1 MEIGEREKK
10 MCVRNGLDLNTPIYK
25 YIPLKYVITMLCNKK
40 LHVKKVKSW
49 DDPYENFLLK
59 QKFLYGD
66 KYIIATDDVTNAIY
80 GMSWTSLS
88 ESDAMWRIYSTNLNN
103 LNDIAI
109 KIKTTAQKLFEA
121 VYISED
127 CSSTTSIGSVE
138 YKKIE
143 DITKWMETLNI
154 STVDDIGKNIV
165 PSLYMK
171 RIPFSHEKEVRIIIN
186 KVEDL
191 GDYIE
196 YDITPESMFDEF
208 VIDPRVDNNNFN
220 KIINCLTPYIMP
232 CKISRS
238 SLYGFTP
245 SEIQI

>member
-25 YIPLKYVITMLCNKK
+25 YIPLKYVITMLSNKK
-40 LHVKKVKSW
+40 LYVGKVKEW
-49 DDPYENFLLK
+49 DDPYENFFLK
-59 QKFLYGD
+59 QTFLYGSEH
-66 KYIIATDDVTNAIY
+66 IIATDDIIKVIY
-80 GMSWTSLS
+80 GQSWTTEP
-88 ESDAMWRIYSTNLNN
+88 ESDAMWRIYSNKKN

-127 CSSTTSIGSVE
+127 CSATTSIGSVE

-196 YDITPESMFDEF
+196 YDINPESMFDEF

-220 KIINCLTPYIMP
+220 KIINRLTPYIMP